1 MRFTPCWALPWRAG
15 ALSLGE
21 GGVSKAISSGAALTV
36 LLDAGASENTKKK
49 FRDSCTFYKVPLFE
63 TEQDRL
69 GYAIGKPGRMSAA
82 VAGERWAR
90 SCFLWR
96 GKRLTAKTPI
106 REDND
111 SDAELRGCEGR
122 MSKMKV
128 QDATKELSRRAAKL
142 LGT

>member
-1 MRFTPCWALPWRAG
+1 MPIKRDAFYAMLGIAMRAG

-21 GGVSKAISSGAALTV
+21 GSVSKAIFSGAALTV

-82 VAGERWAR
+82 IARGMLGE
-90 SCFLWR
+90 
-96 GKRLTAKTPI
+96 
-106 REDND
+106 
-111 SDAELRGCEGR
+111 
-122 MSKMKV
+122 
-128 QDATKELSRRAAKL
+128 KL
-142 LGT
+142 LLMAREEVDGENADQGR

>member
-1 MRFTPCWALPWRAG
+1 MPIKRDAFYAMLGIAMRAG

-63 TEQDRL
+63 TEKDRL

-82 VAGERWAR
+82 IARGTLGE
-90 SCFLWR
+90 
-96 GKRLTAKTPI
+96 
-106 REDND
+106 
-111 SDAELRGCEGR
+111 
-122 MSKMKV
+122 
-128 QDATKELSRRAAKL
+128 KL
-142 LGT
+142 LALAREEEAGNAPFQGR